1 MTKLNIHDLPERLGD
16 NAVGVNVS
24 VEISNDYALE
34 LTIPSLGFDIFV
46 PNCAPNDPHILVA
59 NAETDVVNVHP
70 AVPAVV
76 NAAGVIRSIPK
87 ELTATCPGQKESP
100 LDRIISS
107 YINGLQTMI
116 YVRGADAPS
125 ADTPP
130 WMVDLL
136 KSVTIPIPVTS
147 HGIGQ
152 VIRNFTMAD
161 VHFTMPD
168 PFADPDT
175 PESRPKVSALVQVF
189 INLPKQMNFE
199 VDIPR
204 VRAKVDVF
212 YQGDKS
218 GFLDLSKWQPA
229 NATRV
234 NGTNADDP
242 LLMVTS
248 RITDGPLQVTDQD
261 VFSKVVQE
269 YLFGSEPVTLDLD
282 ALVDGEIEAALGR
295 FKIHDIP
302 AQGRIQVKCEG
313 YLCY

>member
-1 MTKLNIHDLPERLGD
+1 MSIE
-16 NAVGVNVS
+16 V
-24 VEISNDYALE
+24 SNDYALE

-46 PNCAPNDPHILVA
+46 PNCGPNDPYILVA
-59 NAETDVVNVHP
+59 NAETDVVNVRP

-76 NAAGVIRSIPK
+76 NASGIIKSIPK
-87 ELTATCPGQKESP
+87 ELTATCPGEKDSP

-152 VIRNFTMAD
+152 VIKNFTMAD
-161 VHFTMPD
+161 VHFTLPD

-212 YQGDKS
+212 YKGNKF
-218 GFLDLSKWQPA
+218 GFLDLSEWQPA

-234 NGTNADDP
+234 NGTNGDDP

-248 RITDGPLQVTDQD
+248 RITDGPLQVTDND
-261 VFSKVVQE
+261 VFSKVVQA
-269 YLFGSEPVTLDLD
+269 YLFGNEPVALDLD

-295 FKIHDIP
+295 FTIHDIP
-302 AQGRIQVKCEG
+302 AQGRIEVKCEG
-313 YLCY
+313 YLYC